1 VIGPTAPTTY
11 PARFTSHTKKIIIK
25 KKPSTWPPTHT
36 PSPPSLQILNHRY
49 SAVTSTLVDTPFL
62 HPHLFSLPILFQTF
76 PSIKRRRLLLLPS
89 RAFTVD
95 LSNHIVQDAGATL
108 LVVAGAYVL
117 VSGFDNLTQRH
128 IIEQISTSTDARY
141 FAALVPLLNCAR
153 LLVHGLSLVTNEDL
167 IKSVTREGKPE
178 ELLRGPLYYVLMLI
192 LSTVLFWRESPIGV
206 VSLSMMCGGDGIAD
220 IMGRRFGIHKI
231 PYNKHKSW
239 AGSISMFTVG
249 FLISTGM
256 LYYFSIFGYY
266 ELNWALT
273 IERVATVA
281 LVATL
286 VESLPT
292 KGGLDDNISVP
303 LVSMVTAYLSFGFQ
317 P

>member
-1 VIGPTAPTTY
+1 MAVATTIATAANCKLSILRPHFCTPRY
-11 PARFTSHTKKIIIK
+11 ATSNPI
-25 KKPSTWPPTHT
+25 THFRHHH
-36 PSPPSLQILNHRY
+36 LIHN
-49 SAVTSTLVDTPFL
+49 VCVDDV
-62 HPHLFSLPILFQTF
+62 HVKPHLLH
-76 PSIKRRRLLLLPS
+76 LLPP

-95 LSNHIVQDAGATL
+95 LIQDAGASL
-108 LVVAGAYVL
+108 LVGSAAYAL
-117 VSGFDNLTQRH
+117 VSGFDNLTRRQ
-128 IIEQISTSTDARY
+128 IIEQNLSRKLVHILSGLLYMGCWPIFSTSTEARY
-141 FAALVPLLNCAR
+141 FAALVPLLNCVR

-192 LSTVLFWRESPIGV
+192 LCSILFWRESPVGV

-239 AGSISMFTVG
+239 VGSISMFIAG
-249 FLISTGM
+249 FLISIGM
-256 LYYFSIFGYY
+256 LYYFSKFGYF
-266 ELNWALT
+266 ELDRPWT
-273 IERVATVA
+273 IERVA
-281 LVATL
+281 LVAMMATV